1 MEQLLFPKT
10 AALTYGLPA
19 ILRAFE
25 NVKEPTIFACD
36 IMRNSRLERYWP
48 AATVGECTPIA
59 YDRPETAMAFFEM
72 LEHTATSGRNF
83 DYAPQLLV
91 NNAPCRILMMFT
103 RMSAHAP
110 TNENI
115 FVRQIPESMPF
126 NELIQEIG
134 TAIQET
140 GARLVIVDDLAGYAE
155 DDFRSVWVA
164 LDVIAQMRNVLLL
177 AGILLP
183 SEDSVPSRYLAAHG
197 HSVWQ
202 LITGSVRMANFDGST
217 FREQPYFTFCFGNVA
232 NPMREYFGLCDG
244 RVSPVP
250 CLQKLLRIKE
260 LAGIFAQSWI
270 MQRRFIDICFGTMGG
285 EFLPTSVES
294 AITYAVKCGYI
305 SRSGSRGQ
313 VKLIASDSQLGVNNT
328 FNSDV
333 ALTALVNPY
342 TSHKRTT
349 QRKPLLRFGEFKLL
363 APEHNTN
370 PYIAQY
376 FLIEL
381 IGHIVS
387 GRKMLDFNIVAKHR
401 NTLALIISSN
411 RNAADRLKNRIQSF
425 GDGATFNCVGLPPTS
440 DEEFFGGF
448 KQAIES
454 EKPDFVFVFC
464 VDRIKPTL
472 YSRAQLIENLAKYSK
487 SKNICTIAQCD
498 TPIDKIEYSL
508 SDEFWGISELVG
520 DSDRHD
526 VLETHGIFLPCFF
539 SFKAS
544 AGEFDF
550 LSRFAWDGH
559 TEPAKR
565 DELLRAFLIATF
577 YFCNKTYAID
587 IERDC
592 TGNPLT
598 RNVINQAL
606 HRGLIEI
613 EYLNSKKN
621 PLESRITFV
630 GDRKK

>member
-1 MEQLLFPKT
+1 MEQISIPKT

-36 IMRNSRLERYWP
+36 IMQNTKLGRYWP

-59 YDRPETAMAFFEM
+59 YDRPETALAFFE
-72 LEHTATSGRNF
+72 LLAHTAAAGRDF
-83 DYAPQLLV
+83 EFAPQLLINV
-91 NNAPCRILMMFT
+91 TSKVLMFSHMGV
-103 RMSAHAP
+103 HAP
-110 TNENI
+110 TDENI
-115 FVRQIPESMPF
+115 ILRQIPESMPF

-183 SEDSVPSRYLAAHG
+183 SEDSVPSRYLAAHC
-197 HSVWQ
+197 HRLWQ
-202 LITGSVRMANFDGST
+202 LITNSIRMANFDGAT

-232 NPMREYFGLCDG
+232 NPMREYFGLNDC
-244 RVSPVP
+244 RVTPVFD
-250 CLQKLLRIKE
+250 LKKTLRIRE
-260 LAGIFAQSWI
+260 LAAIHAQEWI
-270 MQRRFIDICFGTMGG
+270 SQKRFIDLCIGATGN
-285 EFLPTSVES
+285 EFLQSSLYS
-294 AITYAVKCGYI
+294 AIQSAVKNGFI
-305 SRSGSRGQ
+305 LRSGNSRQ
-313 VKLIASDSQLGVNNT
+313 TKIIYSESSHLNT
-328 FNSDV
+328 SKNDDLAIT
-333 ALTALVNPY
+333 ALTNLY
-342 TSHKRTT
+342 SSSKHSR

-363 APEHNTN
+363 APEQQNTN

-381 IGHIVS
+381 IRHVVTG

-401 NTLALIISSN
+401 NALAFIISSN
-411 RNAADRLKNRIQSF
+411 GNAADRLKNRIQSF

-440 DEEFFGGF
+440 DEEFFASF

-454 EKPDFVFVFC
+454 EKPDFVFVLC
-464 VDRIKPTL
+464 VDRLKPTL
-472 YSRAQLIENLAKYSK
+472 YSRAQLIEQLTKYSQ
-487 SKNICTIAQCD
+487 SKNICTIAQSD
-498 TPIDKIEYSL
+498 TPIDRTKYNLANDI
-508 SDEFWGISELVG
+508 FWGISALVR
-520 DSDRHD
+520 DCDLD
-526 VLETHGIFLPCFF
+526 DCFETHHILLPRFF

-544 AGEFDF
+544 AGDFDF
-550 LSRFAWDGH
+550 LCRFDANIGK
-559 TEPAKR
+559 TRKE
-565 DELLRAFLIATF
+565 ELLNAYLIATF
-577 YFCNKTYAID
+577 YCCNNTPATD
-587 IERDC
+587 INDC
-592 TGNPLT
+592 TGSPLT

-606 HRGLIEI
+606 HRGLIKI
-613 EYLNSKKN
+613 DYLNSKKN

>member
-1 MEQLLFPKT
+1 MEQIAIPKT

-25 NVKEPTIFACD
+25 NAKQPTIFATHF
-36 IMRNSRLERYWP
+36 MQNVKLERYWP

-83 DYAPQLLV
+83 DYAAQLLV
-91 NNAPCRILMMFT
+91 NNAPCKILMMFT

-126 NELIQEIG
+126 NELIREIG

-140 GARLVIVDDLAGYAE
+140 GARLVIVDDLAGYAK
-155 DDFRSVWVA
+155 DNCRNVWVA
-164 LDVIAQMRNVLLL
+164 LDVIAQMRDVLLL
-177 AGILLP
+177 AGFLLN
-183 SEDSVPSRYLAAHG
+183 EDSEEPSRYLAAHA
-197 HSVWQ
+197 HNLCQ
-202 LITGSVRMANFDGST
+202 LTTHSVRMVNSDGS
-217 FREQPYFTFCFGNVA
+217 FREQPYFCFSYGGVA
-232 NPMREYFGLCDG
+232 NPLREFFGLSDG
-244 RVSPVP
+244 KITPVFD
-250 CLQKLLRIKE
+250 LKKLLRVKQ
-260 LAGIFAQSWI
+260 LASIHAREWI
-270 MQRRFIDICFGTMGG
+270 SQRRFLDICVGATGN
-285 EFLPTSVES
+285 EFLQNSIYGAIQSAVKNGFILRSGNSRQTKIIYSESSHLNTSKNDDL
-294 AITYAVKCGYI
+294 AIT
-305 SRSGSRGQ
+305 
-313 VKLIASDSQLGVNNT
+313 
-328 FNSDV
+328 
-333 ALTALVNPY
+333 ALTNLY
-342 TSHKRTT
+342 SSSKHSR

-363 APEHNTN
+363 APEQQNTN

-381 IGHIVS
+381 IGHVVT

-401 NTLALIISSN
+401 NTLAFIISSN

-440 DEEFFGGF
+440 DEEFFSFF
-448 KQAIES
+448 KQAIEN

-464 VDRIKPTL
+464 VDRLKPTL
-472 YSRAQLIENLAKYSK
+472 SRAQLIEQLVKFSK
-487 SKNICTIAQCD
+487 SKNICTIAQSD
-498 TPIDKIEYSL
+498 TPIDRTKYNFGNEI
-508 SDEFWGISELVG
+508 FWGISALVRNC
-520 DSDRHD
+520 DLDD
-526 VLETHGIFLPCFF
+526 CFETHHILLPRFF

-544 AGEFDF
+544 AGDFDF
-550 LSRFAWDGH
+550 LCRFDANIGK
-559 TEPAKR
+559 TRKE
-565 DELLRAFLIATF
+565 ELLNAYLIATF
-577 YFCNKTYAID
+577 YCCNNTPATD
-587 IERDC
+587 INDC
-592 TGNPLT
+592 TGSPLT

-630 GDRKK
+630 GGRKKK

>member
-1 MEQLLFPKT
+1 MEQLSIPKT

-36 IMRNSRLERYWP
+36 IMQNTKLGRYWP

-83 DYAPQLLV
+83 DYSPQLLV
-91 NNAPCRILMMFT
+91 NDAPCKVLMMFT

-140 GARLVIVDDLAGYAE
+140 GARLVIVDDLAGYAK
-155 DDFRSVWVA
+155 DNCRNVLVA
-164 LDVIAQMRNVLLL
+164 LDVIAQMRDVLLL
-177 AGILLP
+177 PGFNLP
-183 SEDSVPSRYLAAHG
+183 NDSEPSRYLAAHA
-197 HSVWQ
+197 HSLWQ
-202 LITGSVRMANFDGST
+202 IVTGCVRMANFDGAT

-244 RVSPVP
+244 RVVPVP

-260 LAGIFAQSWI
+260 LASIHAREWI
-270 MQRRFIDICFGTMGG
+270 SQKRFIDLCIGATGN
-285 EFLPTSVES
+285 EFMPNSIYCAIQAAVKNGFILRSGNSRQTKIIYSESSHLNTSKNDDL
-294 AITYAVKCGYI
+294 AIT
-305 SRSGSRGQ
+305 
-313 VKLIASDSQLGVNNT
+313 
-328 FNSDV
+328 
-333 ALTALVNPY
+333 ALTNLY
-342 TSHKRTT
+342 SSGKHSR
-349 QRKPLLRFGEFKLL
+349 QRKPLLRFGDFRIL
-363 APEHNTN
+363 APEQKNTN

-381 IGHIVS
+381 IGHVAT
-387 GRKMLDFNIVAKHR
+387 GGCKMLDFNIVAKHR
-401 NTLALIISSN
+401 NALAFIISSN

-425 GDGATFNCVGLPPTS
+425 GDGATFNCVGLLPTS
-440 DEEFFGGF
+440 DEEFFASF

-464 VDRIKPTL
+464 VDRLKPTL
-472 YSRAQLIENLAKYSK
+472 YSRAQLIEQLTKYSK
-487 SKNICTIAQCD
+487 SKNICTIAQSD
-498 TPIDKIEYSL
+498 TPIDRTKLNLGNEI
-508 SDEFWGISELVG
+508 FWGISALVR
-520 DSDRHD
+520 DCDLD
-526 VLETHGIFLPCFF
+526 DCFETHHILLPRFF

-544 AGEFDF
+544 AGDFDF
-550 LSRFAWDGH
+550 LCRFDANIGK
-559 TEPAKR
+559 TRKE
-565 DELLRAFLIATF
+565 ELLNAYLIATF
-577 YFCNKTYAID
+577 YCCNNTPATD
-587 IERDC
+587 INDC

-606 HRGLIEI
+606 HRGLIKI
-613 EYLNSKKN
+613 DYLNSKKN